1 MGEGKDNDDDGV
13 DRDDGVD
20 GFDGF
25 DGDDVDDMVDRDD
38 GDDRDDRD
46 DGDDEDDVV
55 DADDGVEGDNDDEC
69 EGEVSAWL
77 HQISQMAFENRG
89 GTKSRAIFQGEF
101 VSYYLVEKQRKYN
114 SRFNQ
119 ICEFEAEAKIT

>member
-1 MGEGKDNDDDGV
+1 MFYYHDKDQGKGRDKDDEGG
-13 DRDDGVD
+13 
-20 GFDGF
+20 
-25 DGDDVDDMVDRDD
+25 DVDDV
-38 GDDRDDRD
+38 
-46 DGDDEDDVV
+46 
-55 DADDGVEGDNDDEC
+55 DDGVEGDNDDEC

>member
-13 DRDDGVD
+13 DRDDGV
-20 GFDGF
+20 DGF

-46 DGDDEDDVV
+46 DEDDEDDVV